1 MERSRL
7 GLVFILIGVILL
19 VISLFVLL
27 SFTDFY
33 LHSLFA
39 MFLSVI
45 LIAIGFAYAKGVD
58 SSIDYPSDDCYHCKG
73 SGKVNTE
80 TCPRCGGTGI
90 ARSDD

>member
-7 GLVFILIGVILL
+7 GLVFILLGAILF
-19 VISLFVLL
+19 VISFFVLL
-27 SFTDFY
+27 SYTDLY
-33 LHSLFA
+33 LLSLFI

-58 SSIDYPSDDCYHCKG
+58 SSIDYSTNDCYHCKG

-90 ARSDD
+90 ARLDD

>member
-7 GLVFILIGVILL
+7 GLVFILIGAILF

-27 SFTDFY
+27 FQEDLY
-33 LHSLFA
+33 LFSLFV

-58 SSIDYPSDDCYHCKG
+58 SSIDYPSDDCFHCKG
-73 SGKVNTE
+73 TGKVNTE

-90 ARSDD
+90 ARVDD

>member
-7 GLVFILIGVILL
+7 GLVFILVGVILF
-19 VISLFVLL
+19 VISFFVLL
-27 SFTDFY
+27 SFTDLY

-39 MFLSVI
+39 MFLSVV

-73 SGKVNTE
+73 TGKVNTE

-90 ARSDD
+90 AREDD

>member
-7 GLVFILIGVILL
+7 GLVFILIGVILF
-19 VISLFVLL
+19 VISLLVLL
-27 SFTDFY
+27 SFTDLY

-58 SSIDYPSDDCYHCKG
+58 SSIDYHSDDCYHCKG

-80 TCPRCGGTGI
+80 TCPRCGGTGL
-90 ARSDD
+90 ARADD

>member
-7 GLVFILIGVILL
+7 GLVFILVGVILF
-19 VISLFVLL
+19 VISFFVLL
-27 SFTDFY
+27 SFNDLY

-39 MFLSVI
+39 MFLSVV

-73 SGKVNTE
+73 TGKVNTE

-90 ARSDD
+90 AREDD

>member
-7 GLVFILIGVILL
+7 GLVLILIGAILF

-27 SFTDFY
+27 LYNDLY
-33 LHSLFA
+33 LFSLFT

-73 SGKVNTE
+73 TGKVNSE

-90 ARSDD
+90 ARADD

>member
-7 GLVFILIGVILL
+7 GLVFILIGAILF
-19 VISLFVLL
+19 VISLFVFLL
-27 SFTDFY
+27 QYDLY
-33 LHSLFA
+33 LISLFV

-58 SSIDYPSDDCYHCKG
+58 SSIDYPTDDCYHCKG
-73 SGKVNTE
+73 SGKVNTD

-90 ARSDD
+90 AREDD

>member
-7 GLVFILIGVILL
+7 GLVLILIGAILF
-19 VISLFVLL
+19 VISLLVLL
-27 SFTDFY
+27 LYNDLY
-33 LHSLFA
+33 LLSLFT
-39 MFLSVI
+39 MFISVV

-58 SSIDYPSDDCYHCKG
+58 SSIDFPSDDCYHCKG

-90 ARSDD
+90 AREDD

>member
-7 GLVFILIGVILL
+7 GLVLILIGAILF

-27 SFTDFY
+27 LYNDLY
-33 LHSLFA
+33 LFSLFT

-58 SSIDYPSDDCYHCKG
+58 SSIDYPSDDCYHCKVT
-73 SGKVNTE
+73 GKVNSE

-90 ARSDD
+90 ARADD

>member
-7 GLVFILIGVILL
+7 GLVFILLGAILF
-19 VISLFVLL
+19 VISFFVLL
-27 SFTDFY
+27 SYTDLY
-33 LHSLFA
+33 LLSLFI

-58 SSIDYPSDDCYHCKG
+58 SSIDYPTDDCYHCKG

-90 ARSDD
+90 ARLDD

>member
-7 GLVFILIGVILL
+7 GLVFMLLGAILF
-19 VISLFVLL
+19 VISFFVLL
-27 SFTDFY
+27 SYTDLY
-33 LHSLFA
+33 LLSLFI

-58 SSIDYPSDDCYHCKG
+58 SSIDYPTDDCYHCKG

-80 TCPRCGGTGI
+80 TCPRCGGTGT
-90 ARSDD
+90 ARLDD

>member
-7 GLVFILIGVILL
+7 GLVFILVGVILF
-19 VISLFVLL
+19 VISFFVLL
-27 SFTDFY
+27 SFTDLY

-39 MFLSVI
+39 MFLSVVS
-45 LIAIGFAYAKGVD
+45 IAIGFAYAKGVD

-73 SGKVNTE
+73 TGKVNTE

-90 ARSDD
+90 AREDD

>member
-7 GLVFILIGVILL
+7 GLVFIFIGAILF
-19 VISLFVLL
+19 VISFFVLL
-27 SFTDFY
+27 SYTDLY
-33 LHSLFA
+33 LLSLFI
-39 MFLSVI
+39 MFISVI

-58 SSIDYPSDDCYHCKG
+58 SSIDFPTDDCYHCKG

-90 ARSDD
+90 AREDD

>member
-7 GLVFILIGVILL
+7 GLVFMLLGAILF
-19 VISLFVLL
+19 VISFFVLL
-27 SFTDFY
+27 SYTDLY
-33 LHSLFA
+33 LLSLFI

-58 SSIDYPSDDCYHCKG
+58 SSIDYPTDDCYHCKG

-80 TCPRCGGTGI
+80 TCPRCGGTGL
-90 ARSDD
+90 ARADD